1 MNRVTELHME
11 QVDYYTY
18 EGLCSGTNLMY
29 KVDGT
34 QRSSR
39 VPWVATSPSNE
50 RDRLENLLKETKQ

>member
-39 VPWVATSPSNE
+39 VPWVATSLSNE